1 MNSRVRTM
9 VECSMLIALA
19 TVLSL
24 LKLVDLPYGGSVT
37 CASMLPIVIIAYRHG
52 IRWGLVSGLVYG
64 VIQQLLG
71 LHTLTYVTTWQSI
84 LAVILLDYV
93 LAFTVMGLGGVF
105 RRACPRQSTALFC
118 GALLGCFL
126 RYLMHVI
133 SGATVWAGLSIPT
146 TAALAYSLSYNA
158 TYMLPE
164 AIILAAVALYL
175 GSVLDFR
182 PELPVRMTSDTADRA
197 VLVCQ
202 TLSGLSA
209 LIGTVV
215 AAVTLFPSLQDPES
229 GDFDITRLT
238 GETLA
243 VPGIALGIGLFLCG
257 ALLLAAVIRD
267 RKTAPRA

>member
-24 LKLVDLPYGGSVT
+24 LKLADLPYGGSVT

-52 IRWGLVSGLVYG
+52 IRWGLSSGLIYG
-64 VIQQLLG
+64 LIQQLLG
-71 LHTLTYVTTWQSI
+71 LNTLSYVTTWQSV

-105 RRACPRQSTALFC
+105 RGVCPRQSTALFC

-146 TAALAYSLSYNA
+146 TAVLYGSLSYNA

-164 AIILAAVALYL
+164 TIILAAVALYL

-182 PELPVRMTSDTADRA
+182 PELPVRMAHDTADRA
-197 VLVCQ
+197 VIVCQ
-202 TLSGLSA
+202 MLSGLSA
-209 LIGTVV
+209 LVGTVV
-215 AAVTLFPSLQDPES
+215 ATVTLFPALQDPDT
-229 GDFDITRLT
+229 GNFDITRLT

-243 VPGIALGIGLFLCG
+243 VPGIALGVGLFLCG

>member
-1 MNSRVRTM
+1 MNSKLRTM
-9 VECSMLIALA
+9 VECSMMIALA

-24 LKLVDLPYGGSVT
+24 IKLVDLPYGGSVT
-37 CASMLPIVIIAYRHG
+37 AASMLPILIIAYRHG
-52 IRWGLVSGLVYG
+52 TAWGLTSGLVYG

-71 LHTLTYVTTWQSI
+71 LNTLSYVTTWYSI

-93 LAFTVMGLGGVF
+93 FAFAVMGLGGVF
-105 RRACPRQSTALFC
+105 RRICPRQSTALFC

-175 GSVLDFR
+175 GSIIDFR
-182 PELPVRMTSDTADRA
+182 ADIPVRMAPEESDRA
-197 VLVCQ
+197 ALVCRAAA
-202 TLSGLSA
+202 GLTA
-209 LIGTVV
+209 LAGTIV
-215 AAVTLFPSLQDPES
+215 ATVTLFPSLQNAET
-229 GDFDITRLT
+229 GDFEITQLSAASLT
-238 GETLA
+238 
-243 VPGIALGIGLFLCG
+243 VPGIALGIGFLLCG
-257 ALLLAAVIRD
+257 VLMLVAVLREK
-267 RKTAPRA
+267 KTAPRA